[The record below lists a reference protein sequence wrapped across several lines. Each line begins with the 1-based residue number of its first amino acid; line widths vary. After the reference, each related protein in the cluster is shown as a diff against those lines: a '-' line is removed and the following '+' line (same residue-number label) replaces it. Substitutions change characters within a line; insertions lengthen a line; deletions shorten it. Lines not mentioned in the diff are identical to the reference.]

1 MQFPEGLSF
10 DDVLLIPRYSPVIS
24 RSQISLQTNLTKKIR
39 LNLPVISANMDAV
52 TESAMAIAM
61 ARQGGLGIIHRFLT
75 IQQQVQEI
83 IKVKRAESL
92 VIEHPYT
99 VRPTQT
105 VQEVKDL
112 QRERNVSG
120 FLVVN
125 ELQQL
130 IGIISARDLLFAKE
144 TDQVQEIMTQQQDLI
159 TAAPTIT
166 REEAKTLLYKHKIE
180 KLPLIDD
187 ARKIKGMITTADL
200 RKEALYSSAVKDG
213 RGRLLVGAAIGV
225 KEDAFERTEALLA
238 AGTDLMVI
246 DIAHGHSKSE
256 LQMIKDLRASF
267 GKIDL
272 MAGNVATAQGTK
284 DLIEAGADCVK
295 AGVGGGSVCST
306 RIVTGCGIPQVTAIL
321 ECAQEADNYN
331 IPIIADGGIKVAG
344 DVTKA
349 IAAGASAVM
358 CGNMLG
364 GTDESPG
371 SVRLKE
377 GKRYKVYRGMAS
389 LAANM
394 AKNQKENKEQNINEY
409 VPEGVEAEVPYR
421 GPVQEVLNQLMGG
434 LRSGMSYCGT
444 TTIDELRKYKGFI
457 KITPAGMKES
467 KPHDVHQS

>member
-1 MQFPEGLSF
+1 MQFSEGLSF
-10 DDVLLIPRYSPVIS
+10 DDVLLIPRYSPVTP

-166 REEAKTLLYKHKIE
+166 REEAKALLYKHKIE

-187 ARKIKGMITTADL
+187 TQKIKGMITTADL
-200 RKEALYSSAVKDG
+200 RKEALYSSAVKD
-213 RGRLLVGAAIGV
+213 
-225 KEDAFERTEALLA
+225 
-238 AGTDLMVI
+238 
-246 DIAHGHSKSE
+246 
-256 LQMIKDLRASF
+256 
-267 GKIDL
+267 
-272 MAGNVATAQGTK
+272 
-284 DLIEAGADCVK
+284 
-295 AGVGGGSVCST
+295 
-306 RIVTGCGIPQVTAIL
+306 
-321 ECAQEADNYN
+321 
-331 IPIIADGGIKVAG
+331 
-344 DVTKA
+344 
-349 IAAGASAVM
+349 
-358 CGNMLG
+358 
-364 GTDESPG
+364 
-371 SVRLKE
+371 
-377 GKRYKVYRGMAS
+377 
-389 LAANM
+389 
-394 AKNQKENKEQNINEY
+394 
-409 VPEGVEAEVPYR
+409 
-421 GPVQEVLNQLMGG
+421 
-434 LRSGMSYCGT
+434 
-444 TTIDELRKYKGFI
+444 
-457 KITPAGMKES
+457 
-467 KPHDVHQS
+467 